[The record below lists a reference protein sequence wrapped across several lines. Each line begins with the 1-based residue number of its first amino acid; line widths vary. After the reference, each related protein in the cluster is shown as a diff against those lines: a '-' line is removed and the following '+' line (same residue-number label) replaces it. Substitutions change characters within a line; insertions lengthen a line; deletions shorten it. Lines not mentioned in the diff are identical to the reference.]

1 MPPVEPFGAG
11 ARMLAPLAGSGYSPP
26 VKSLNAIVGN
36 NIRRA
41 RKRAGLSQA
50 QLAASIGCQQPLI
63 SRIETGVVSC
73 TLEVLYAVSRATET
87 SAALLL
93 PVMPGDWRFRVMA
106 STWSDSTDHAR
117 ILIDA
122 GAAMLTRLEGP
133 ITEPGERAEQSAP
146 PDPQPPAE
154 EE

>member
-1 MPPVEPFGAG
+1 M
-11 ARMLAPLAGSGYSPP
+11 
-26 VKSLNAIVGN
+26 KSLNAIVGN

-50 QLAASIGCQQPLI
+50 QLAAGIGCQQPLV

-73 TLEVLYAVSRATET
+73 TLEVLYAVSRATHT
-87 SAALLL
+87 SPALLL
-93 PVMPGDWRFRVMA
+93 PAMPGDWRFRVMA

-122 GAAMLTRLEGP
+122 GAAMLTRVEGP
-133 ITEPGERAEQSAP
+133 ITEPGEGDEPSTP
-146 PDPQPPAE
+146 PDALPAAE
-154 EE
+154 ESP